1 MVEASFWKRAAAYA
15 IDAVIY
21 WIITYAIGF
30 VLGILL
36 ALAFA
41 FDPDSASVAQ
51 QAVFGLFSALLSLA
65 CYLVYYVWTE
75 SSVWQASV
83 GKKLMGL
90 KVTDL
95 NGERISFW
103 RSLGRNV
110 GMIVSGLTLGIGY
123 LMCFWTERKQCLHDK
138 MASCL
143 VVDNTPEQKKGC
155 AVVVLVLWLLGLMLF
170 AALGVLVGKGGMQGV
185 QERALAAREEM
196 NRRQTDMDQIQQ
208 RIAEELRRFEEEQKR

>member
-1 MVEASFWKRAAAYA
+1 MAKASFWKRAAAYA

-30 VLGILL
+30 VLGIVL
-36 ALAFA
+36 AVFFS
-41 FDPDSASVAQ
+41 FDPDSAGVAQ
-51 QAVFGLFSALLSLA
+51 GLVFWLVSVLLSIG
-65 CYLVYYVWTE
+65 CYLTYYVWTE

-90 KVTDL
+90 KVTDM
-95 NGERISFW
+95 NGGRISFL
-103 RSLGRNV
+103 RSLGRNL

-143 VVDNTPEQKKGC
+143 VVDNTPEEKQGC
-155 AVVVLVLWLLGLMLF
+155 AVVVLVLWVLGLLLF
-170 AALGVLVGKGGMQGV
+170 AALSIALSLGGIQAAE
-185 QERALAAREEM
+185 ERALTARQEM
-196 NRRQTDMDQIQQ
+196 NRRQADMDQIQQ
-208 RIAEELRRFEEEQKR
+208 RIAQEIRRFDEEQSR